1 MNDLRFSLPQSLKNP
16 GFTAVA
22 VLTLALSGVRAR
34 RAQAD
39 DWPQWLGPQRD
50 GVWREAGIVEKFPEG
65 GPKVLW
71 RTPIQGGYAG
81 PAVADGRVYVTDRV
95 VTPPQERVLC
105 LDEKSGK
112 VLWKHAYECRYAGIQ
127 YPAGPRTTPLVRGGK
142 VYTLGAAGD
151 LFRFDAATGKVIWS
165 KNFRK

>member
-50 GVWREAGIVEKFPEG
+50 GVWRETGIVEKLPEG

-71 RTPIQGGYAG
+71 RVTVNSGYCG
-81 PAVADGRVYVTDRV
+81 PAVANGRVFFMDRV
-95 VTPPQERVLC
+95 AGRSEERRV
-105 LDEKSGK
+105 GK
-112 VLWKHAYECRYAGIQ
+112 EW
-127 YPAGPRTTPLVRGGK
+127 
-142 VYTLGAAGD
+142 
-151 LFRFDAATGKVIWS
+151 
-165 KNFRK
+165 